1 MNDLPVNVPG
11 TKADTLMWAY
21 EQEVDQLALQQIR
34 NVSTLP
40 WVHGVRIMPDVHGGY
55 GVPIGSVVA
64 MRQAVSPSACGVDL
78 GCGME
83 ALQTSL
89 RLSDLPESL
98 HDVRTAIESAVP
110 VGRQAFES
118 RAPILGEMRTSSL
131 TRGVDQLFARFSDLR
146 ADVQDRQKRAA
157 SQCGTLGGGN
167 HFIELCADEQDR
179 IWVTLHS
186 GSRNIGKEI
195 ADWHIAKAKV
205 LDHNQQ
211 IADPDLAV
219 FLAGTDLMDDYL
231 HDMYWA
237 QTYAALNR
245 QVMMRTV
252 HQALLTVLPSFSQD
266 NYVSCHHNYISE
278 EVYDGIPLTITRKG
292 AIFAG
297 RDRLGVIPGSM
308 GTGSYIVRGLGNN
321 MSYQSAS
328 HGAGRRMSR
337 GQAKRQF
344 TVADLEQQTAG
355 IECRKDAGVLD
366 EIPGAYKDIEQVINN
381 QADLVSV
388 EARLHTLLC
397 VKG

>member
-1 MNDLPVNVPG
+1 
-11 TKADTLMWAY
+11 
-21 EQEVDQLALQQIR
+21 
-34 NVSTLP
+34 
-40 WVHGVRIMPDVHGGY
+40 MPDVHGGY

-64 MRQAVSPSACGVDL
+64 MKQAVSPSACGVDL

-110 VGRQAFES
+110 VGRQAFDT
-118 RAPILGEMRTSSL
+118 RAPILGTERTSEL
-131 TRGVDQLFARFSDLR
+131 TRGVDKLFSQFSDLR
-146 ADVQDRQKRAA
+146 ADVQDRHKRAA

-219 FLAGTDLMDDYL
+219 FLAGTDLMDAYL

-344 TVADLEQQTAG
+344 TVNDLEQQTAG

-366 EIPGAYKDIEQVINN
+366 EIPGAYKDIDQVIRN
-381 QADLVSV
+381 QADLVTV
-388 EARLHTLLC
+388 EARLRTLMC